1 MGYVVVVGADNAG
14 VEYKNKIKADL
25 EGDPRIDEVIDLG
38 VGSTAD
44 ETAYPHTAVGAA
56 RLVADGQAD
65 RAILVCG
72 TGMGVAISA
81 NKVKG
86 IRASTA
92 HDSFSVERLVLSNN
106 GQVLCL
112 GARVIGIEL
121 ARRLAKEFFN
131 YTFDPSSPSAPKVD
145 AICSY
150 EAD

>member
-121 ARRLAKEFFN
+121 ARRVAKEFFD
-131 YTFDPSSPSAPKVD
+131 YTFDASSASAPKVD

-150 EAD
+150 EGD

>member
-14 VEYKNKIKADL
+14 VEHKNKIKADL
-25 EGDPRIDEVIDLG
+25 EGDPRIDKVIDLG

-121 ARRLAKEFFN
+121 ARRLAKEFFD
-131 YTFDPSSPSAPKVD
+131 YTFDASSASAPKVD

-150 EAD
+150 EGD

>member
-1 MGYVVVVGADNAG
+1 MGFVVAVGADNAG

-25 EGDPRIDEVIDLG
+25 EADPRIEKVIDLG
-38 VGSTAD
+38 VGNTED
-44 ETAYPHTAVGAA
+44 QTAYPHTAVGVA

-72 TGMGVAISA
+72 TGMGVAIAA

-131 YTFDPSSPSAPKVD
+131 YTFDPSSASAPKVD
-145 AICSY
+145 ASCSY